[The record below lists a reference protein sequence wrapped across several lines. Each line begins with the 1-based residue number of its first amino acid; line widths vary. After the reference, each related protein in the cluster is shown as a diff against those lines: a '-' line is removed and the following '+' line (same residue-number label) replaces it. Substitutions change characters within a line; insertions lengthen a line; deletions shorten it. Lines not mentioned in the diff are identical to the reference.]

1 MRLLYLLMALSILIS
16 FAQAQPKLIVVS
28 DLIEIN
34 APSNISV
41 SEGGIVEVRVYYPNV
56 EELGELAGTPA
67 ALTKL
72 TASTTLGNLTEVNT
86 SSGELTNNSGKSIV
100 LYTNESGVALIQIKS
115 DEPGK
120 ANMTV
125 NAPAISD
132 LLNML
137 RGNESTAYLVMNQ
150 TIVEISAIQ
159 TPTTTVTPTTVTTTT
174 TTATTTT
181 VTTTTVTTTTAT
193 TTTTTTTTTVT
204 PSTTTQTTIPTT
216 SVTTTVTTTI
226 PTTTTKIVATP
237 ATTIVTTTQ
246 TSPIPGFDIVLIVL
260 SLTFVAL
267 LLRRCS

>member
-1 MRLLYLLMALSILIS
+1 MRVLYLLMALSILIS
-16 FAQAQPKLIVVS
+16 FAQAQPKLIFVS

-34 APSNISV
+34 APSNVSV
-41 SEGGIVEVRVYYPNV
+41 GEGGIVEVRVYYPNV
-56 EELGELAGTPA
+56 EEIGELAGTPA

-120 ANMTV
+120 ANITV

-181 VTTTTVTTTTAT
+181 VATTVTTTVVT
-193 TTTTTTTTTVT
+193 TTTTTTTIVT
-204 PSTTTQTTIPTT
+204 STTTQTTT
-216 SVTTTVTTTI
+216 VTTTATTI
-226 PTTTTKIVATP
+226 PTTTTKVVTTP
-237 ATTIVTTTQ
+237 TTTTVTTTQ
-246 TSPIPGFDIVLIVL
+246 TSPIPGFDILLIVL

>member
-1 MRLLYLLMALSILIS
+1 
-16 FAQAQPKLIVVS
+16 
-28 DLIEIN
+28 
-34 APSNISV
+34 
-41 SEGGIVEVRVYYPNV
+41 
-56 EELGELAGTPA
+56 
-67 ALTKL
+67 
-72 TASTTLGNLTEVNT
+72 VNT

-120 ANMTV
+120 ANITV

-181 VTTTTVTTTTAT
+181 VATTVTTTVVT
-193 TTTTTTTTTVT
+193 TTTTTTTIVT
-204 PSTTTQTTIPTT
+204 STTTQTTT
-216 SVTTTVTTTI
+216 VTTTATTI
-226 PTTTTKIVATP
+226 PTTTTKVVTTP
-237 ATTIVTTTQ
+237 TTTTVTTTQ
-246 TSPIPGFDIVLIVL
+246 TSPIPGFDILLIVL